1 MNCVWEVVLKAKKSG
16 YGLEELRF
24 INSQSP
30 SPYTESSFDF
40 LNSDTVENREI
51 EINPLYRFAMQL
63 GEIFLPDVVGY
74 ENVRAMFLDVMLH
87 YVAIWDLRSGGD
99 KKELR
104 AMYILKEVQEGRFL
118 KSIRETLLD
127 LEFNKAKRIIFCLL
141 DLYKCKDYITIFSK
155 ALKELYPKANL
166 YIHSENLRKL
176 ILFTGV
182 DKTKKDMERIEMLK
196 ELFLPI
202 SYETDI
208 FWKYHFGI
216 VGVKES
222 MKIGKMA
229 LY

>member
-40 LNSDTVENREI
+40 LNSDTVEDREI
-51 EINPLYRFAMQL
+51 EINPLYRFATQL

-104 AMYILKEVQEGRFL
+104 AMYILNEIQEGRFL

-141 DLYKCKDYITIFSK
+141 DLYKCKDYITIFRK

>member
-104 AMYILKEVQEGRFL
+104 AMYILKEIQEGRFL

-141 DLYKCKDYITIFSK
+141 DLYKCKDYITIFRK

>member
-16 YGLEELRF
+16 YGLEELIF

-40 LNSDTVENREI
+40 LNSDTVDDREI
-51 EINPLYRFAMQL
+51 EINPLYRFATQL

-74 ENVRAMFLDVMLH
+74 ENVRAMFLDIMLH
-87 YVAIWDLRSGGD
+87 YVAVWDLRSGGD

-104 AMYILKEVQEGRFL
+104 AIYILREIQEGRFL

-127 LEFNKAKRIIFCLL
+127 LDLNKAKRIIFCLL
-141 DLYKCKDYITIFSK
+141 DLYKCKDYITIFRK

-202 SYETDI
+202 SYEIDI

>member
-16 YGLEELRF
+16 YGLEELIF

-40 LNSDTVENREI
+40 LNSDTVEDREI

>member
-40 LNSDTVENREI
+40 LNSDTVEDREV
-51 EINPLYRFAMQL
+51 EINPLYRFATQL

-104 AMYILKEVQEGRFL
+104 AMYILNEIQEGRFL

-141 DLYKCKDYITIFSK
+141 DLYKCKDYITIFRK

>member
-40 LNSDTVENREI
+40 LNSDTVEDREI
-51 EINPLYRFAMQL
+51 EINPLYRFATQL

-104 AMYILKEVQEGRFL
+104 AMYILNEIQEGRFL

-127 LEFNKAKRIIFCLL
+127 LELNKAKRIIFCLL
-141 DLYKCKDYITIFSK
+141 DLYKCKDYITIFRK

>member
-1 MNCVWEVVLKAKKSG
+1 MGGCTEGKKSG
-16 YGLEELRF
+16 HGLEELRF

-40 LNSDTVENREI
+40 LNSDTVEDREI
-51 EINPLYRFAMQL
+51 EINPLYRFATQL

-104 AMYILKEVQEGRFL
+104 AMYILNEIQEGRFL

-141 DLYKCKDYITIFSK
+141 DLYKCKDYITIFRK

>member
-40 LNSDTVENREI
+40 LNSDTVEDREI
-51 EINPLYRFAMQL
+51 EINPLYRFATQL

-104 AMYILKEVQEGRFL
+104 AMYILNEIQEGRFL

-127 LEFNKAKRIIFCLL
+127 LELNKAKRIIFCLL
-141 DLYKCKDYITIFSK
+141 DLYKCKDYITIFRK

-222 MKIGKMA
+222 MKIGKIA

>member
-16 YGLEELRF
+16 YGLEELIF

-40 LNSDTVENREI
+40 LNSDTVDDREI
-51 EINPLYRFAMQL
+51 EINPLYRFATQL

-74 ENVRAMFLDVMLH
+74 EYVRAMFLDVMFH
-87 YVAIWDLRSGGD
+87 YVAVWDLRSGGD

-104 AMYILKEVQEGRFL
+104 AMYILNEIQEGRFL
-118 KSIRETLLD
+118 KSMRETLLE

-141 DLYKCKDYITIFSK
+141 DLYKCKDYITIFRK

-202 SYETDI
+202 SYEIDI

>member
-40 LNSDTVENREI
+40 LNSDTVENSEI

-104 AMYILKEVQEGRFL
+104 AMYILNEIQEGRFL

-127 LEFNKAKRIIFCLL
+127 LELNKAKRIIFCLL
-141 DLYKCKDYITIFSK
+141 DLYKCKDYITIFRK

>member
-40 LNSDTVENREI
+40 LNSDTVEDREI

-182 DKTKKDMERIEMLK
+182 DKTKKDIETIEMLK
-196 ELFLPI
+196 DMFLSL
-202 SYETDI
+202 SYEMDV
-208 FWKYHFGI
+208 FWKHHFGI
-216 VGVKES
+216 IGVGES
-222 MKIGKMA
+222 MRIGEIA
-229 LY
+229 IY

>member
-16 YGLEELRF
+16 HGLEELRF

-40 LNSDTVENREI
+40 LNSDTVEDREV
-51 EINPLYRFAMQL
+51 EINPLYRFATQL

-74 ENVRAMFLDVMLH
+74 ENVRAMLLDVMLH

-104 AMYILKEVQEGRFL
+104 AMYILNEIQEGRFL

-127 LEFNKAKRIIFCLL
+127 LELNKAKRIIFCLI
-141 DLYKCKDYITIFSK
+141 DLYKCKDYITIFRK

>member
-40 LNSDTVENREI
+40 LNSDTVEDREI
-51 EINPLYRFAMQL
+51 EINPLYRFATQL

-74 ENVRAMFLDVMLH
+74 ENVRAMFLDIMLH
-87 YVAIWDLRSGGD
+87 YVAVWDLRSGGD

-104 AMYILKEVQEGRFL
+104 AMYILNEIQEGRFL

-127 LEFNKAKRIIFCLL
+127 LELNKAKRIIFCLL
-141 DLYKCKDYITIFSK
+141 DLYKCKDYITIFRK

-216 VGVKES
+216 IGVKES

>member
-40 LNSDTVENREI
+40 LNSDTVEDREI
-51 EINPLYRFAMQL
+51 EINPLYRFATQL

-104 AMYILKEVQEGRFL
+104 AMYILNEIQEGRFL
-118 KSIRETLLD
+118 KSIRD
-127 LEFNKAKRIIFCLL
+127 LVR
-141 DLYKCKDYITIFSK
+141 
-155 ALKELYPKANL
+155 P
-166 YIHSENLRKL
+166 
-176 ILFTGV
+176 
-182 DKTKKDMERIEMLK
+182 
-196 ELFLPI
+196 
-202 SYETDI
+202 
-208 FWKYHFGI
+208 
-216 VGVKES
+216 
-222 MKIGKMA
+222 
-229 LY
+229 

>member
-16 YGLEELRF
+16 HGLEELRF

-40 LNSDTVENREI
+40 LNSDTVEDREI
-51 EINPLYRFAMQL
+51 EINPLYRFATQL

-74 ENVRAMFLDVMLH
+74 ENLRAMFLDVMLH

-104 AMYILKEVQEGRFL
+104 AMYILNEIQEGRFL

-127 LEFNKAKRIIFCLL
+127 LELNKAKRIIFCLI
-141 DLYKCKDYITIFSK
+141 DLYKCKDYIAIFRK

>member
-16 YGLEELRF
+16 YGLEELIF

-40 LNSDTVENREI
+40 LNSDTVDDREI
-51 EINPLYRFAMQL
+51 EINPLYRFATQL

-74 ENVRAMFLDVMLH
+74 ENVRAMFLDIMLH
-87 YVAIWDLRSGGD
+87 YVAVWDLRSGGD

-104 AMYILKEVQEGRFL
+104 AMYILREIQEGRFL

-127 LEFNKAKRIIFCLL
+127 LELNKAKRIIFCLL
-141 DLYKCKDYITIFSK
+141 DLYKCKDYITIFRK

>member
-40 LNSDTVENREI
+40 LNSDTVENSEI

-104 AMYILKEVQEGRFL
+104 AMYILNEIQEGRFL

-127 LEFNKAKRIIFCLL
+127 LELNKAKRIIFCLL
-141 DLYKCKDYITIFSK
+141 DLYKCKDYITIFRK

-182 DKTKKDMERIEMLK
+182 DKTKKDMEIIEMLK
-196 ELFLPI
+196 DLFLPI

>member
-16 YGLEELRF
+16 YGLEELIF

-40 LNSDTVENREI
+40 LNSDTVDDREI
-51 EINPLYRFAMQL
+51 EINPLYRFATQL

-74 ENVRAMFLDVMLH
+74 ENVRAMFLDVMFH
-87 YVAIWDLRSGGD
+87 YVAVWDLRSGGD

-104 AMYILKEVQEGRFL
+104 AMYILNEIQEGRFL

-127 LEFNKAKRIIFCLL
+127 LELNKAKRIIFCLL
-141 DLYKCKDYITIFSK
+141 DLYKCKDYITIFRK

>member
-16 YGLEELRF
+16 HGLEELRF

-40 LNSDTVENREI
+40 LNSDTVEDREI

-141 DLYKCKDYITIFSK
+141 DLYKCKDYITIFRK

>member
-16 YGLEELRF
+16 YGLEELIF

-40 LNSDTVENREI
+40 LNSDTVEDREI
-51 EINPLYRFAMQL
+51 EINPLYRFATQL

-104 AMYILKEVQEGRFL
+104 AMYILNEIQEGRFL

-127 LEFNKAKRIIFCLL
+127 LELNKAKRIIFCLL
-141 DLYKCKDYITIFSK
+141 DLYKCKDYITIFRK

-182 DKTKKDMERIEMLK
+182 DKTKKDMEIIEMLK

>member
-16 YGLEELRF
+16 YGLEELIF

-40 LNSDTVENREI
+40 LNSDTVDDREI
-51 EINPLYRFAMQL
+51 EINPLYRFATQL

-74 ENVRAMFLDVMLH
+74 ENVRAMFLDVMFH
-87 YVAIWDLRSGGD
+87 YVAVWDLRSGGD

-104 AMYILKEVQEGRFL
+104 AMYILNEIQEGRFL

-127 LEFNKAKRIIFCLL
+127 LEINKAKRIIFCLL
-141 DLYKCKDYITIFSK
+141 DLYKCKDYITIFRK

>member
-40 LNSDTVENREI
+40 LNSDTVEDREI

-216 VGVKES
+216 EGVKES

>member
-16 YGLEELRF
+16 YGLEELIF

-40 LNSDTVENREI
+40 LNSDTVDDREI
-51 EINPLYRFAMQL
+51 EINPLYRFATQL

-74 ENVRAMFLDVMLH
+74 ENVRAMFLDIMLH
-87 YVAIWDLRSGGD
+87 YVAVWDLRSGGD

-104 AMYILKEVQEGRFL
+104 AMYILREIQEGRFL

-127 LEFNKAKRIIFCLL
+127 LDLNKAKRIIFCLL
-141 DLYKCKDYITIFSK
+141 DLYKCKDYITIFRK

-202 SYETDI
+202 SYEIDI

-222 MKIGKMA
+222 MKIGKIA